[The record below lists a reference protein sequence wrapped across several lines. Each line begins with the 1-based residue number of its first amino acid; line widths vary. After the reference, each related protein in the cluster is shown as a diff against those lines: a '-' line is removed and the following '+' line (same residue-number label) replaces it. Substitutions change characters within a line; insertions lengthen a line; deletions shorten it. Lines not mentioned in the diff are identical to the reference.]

1 MRLGIFG
8 VEDYIEDIRGARGQI
23 RGDSGETAF
32 ALQAI
37 WRVRVFRYIVAIPL
51 QSASEGSKAV
61 LELRLSSK

>member
-1 MRLGIFG
+1 MRVGIFG
-8 VEDYIEDIRGARGQI
+8 IKDYIEDIRGARGQI

-51 QSASEGSKAV
+51 QSAS
-61 LELRLSSK
+61 